1 MLRIATGATSRARR
15 AALALSLF
23 TPLGVQAFSAT
34 ALAVAALSATAL
46 AQAGP
51 AATSAAP
58 GSTLAAK
65 SAAGKVLTVADY
77 GRWNRVTSTAISNDG
92 RWMSYAYAPN
102 EGDITL
108 YVKQLEGGDRLHTIA
123 VGGPGAAGGRGGGG
137 GGFGGGSGGG
147 PTFSDDSRWIAYYV
161 NPSENAGRGG
171 RGGGGATPPNGRGA
185 VPTQPQQGRG
195 GAAGGATNQRRL
207 ELLQLETGV
216 KTSFPNPASF
226 TFSKGSKFLAVKGNR
241 PTGAD
246 TSYRGSDLNLRDLT
260 NSSTRNIGNVGQFAF
275 DNAGRQLAYTV
286 DAADKLGNGVYLM
299 DAATGDTRALSTS
312 QADYDQLTW
321 SDEGAN
327 LAVLRGSKR
336 REMKQRDNTL
346 LTWRFS
352 GANIEALVRNP
363 SEAARFPKDFV
374 ISEFTA
380 PRWSKDGSKLF
391 VGIKEQ
397 EPELT
402 AADSTKANVDVWHWK
417 DTEAQSVQ
425 IVRLQQ
431 ERRAT
436 YPAAYLLASGTFVRL
451 ADSAM
456 RTVTTTAN
464 GKWGVGRND
473 AAYRGTVE
481 WGASKADLYRVN
493 VETGEK
499 SLIAGKLQRTYGT
512 SPDSKWFLYLKDK
525 RVHAFNLETGKD
537 AIIDTGVPKG
547 FVNAE
552 DDHDYEK
559 PIYGVAGWSKDGKSV
574 LLNHRF
580 DVWQLPLDGGAPVN
594 LTKGVGDKEQIHF
607 RIVRPGAGGGRGG
620 GGGFGGG
627 AATDDEGIDLT
638 QPLLLSA
645 NGEWTKKSGF
655 YTLPP
660 GGTPAALRYV
670 DKEIGA
676 ITKAKDADR
685 VIYTEQTFQEF
696 PDWWVSDTKF
706 GAPRKVTDANP
717 FISEYAWGGKV
728 LVDYK
733 NAKGQRLQGTL
744 TLPAGY
750 EKGKKYPMLV
760 YFYEIMS
767 NTHHNFSMP
776 VFDDR
781 PQMSTYASN
790 GYLVFQ
796 PDVVYEIGKPGS
808 SALDCVTSGVK
819 EVIKLGY
826 ADPKHIGLQG
836 HSWGGYQSSFIVTQT
851 DMFAAVVT
859 GAPPTNLVSFYDE
872 LYKQTGTVQQGIME
886 VGQVR
891 MGEDV
896 TPWNAHELYE
906 SQSPIHN
913 VTKIKTPFMILHGTA
928 DGAVDWIEG
937 LQYFNAARRN
947 GKQVILLSYPNE
959 PHHLANKENQKDF
972 QVRMK
977 QYFDH
982 YLQGTPMPEW
992 MANGLPQVRKG
1003 EAIKPVVTPRP

>member
-1 MLRIATGATSRARR
+1 MLRTATTDRARR
-15 AALALSLF
+15 AAIALSFVVLF
-23 TPLGVQAFSAT
+23 GAAAFG
-34 ALAVAALSATAL
+34 
-46 AQAGP
+46 QAGAP
-51 AATSAAP
+51 VPGSAP
-58 GSTLAAK
+58 GSTLAAQRADK
-65 SAAGKVLTVADY
+65 KALNVGDY
-77 GRWNRVTSTAISNDG
+77 GRWNRITSTAISNDG

-108 YVKQLEGGDRLHTIA
+108 YVKQIEGGDRVHTIA

-137 GGFGGGSGGG
+137 GFGGGGGGG

-171 RGGGGATPPNGRGA
+171 RAGGAGNPPNGRGA
-185 VPTQPQQGRG
+185 APPQGRG
-195 GAAGGATNQRRL
+195 AAPAAAQRRL

-216 KTSFPNPASF
+216 KITFPNPASLS
-226 TFSKGSKFLAVKGNR
+226 FSKGSKFLAVKANR

-246 TSYRGSDLNLRDLT
+246 TSYKGGDLLLRDLV
-260 NSSTRNIGNVGQFAF
+260 NSTTRNIGNVNQYEF
-275 DNAGRQLAYTV
+275 DATGKQLAYTV

-299 DAATGDTRALSTS
+299 DVASGDTRALSTA

-321 SDEGAN
+321 SDDGAN
-327 LAVLRGSKR
+327 LAVLRGAKR

-346 LTWRFS
+346 LTWRFT
-352 GANIEALVRNP
+352 GANVEALVRG
-363 SEAARFPKDFV
+363 EAGIPKDFV

-380 PRWSKDGSKLF
+380 PRWSKDGTKLF
-391 VGIKEQ
+391 VGLKEQ
-397 EPELT
+397 EPEVV
-402 AADSTKANVDVWHWK
+402 AADSTKANVDIWHYK

-436 YPAAYLLASGTFVRL
+436 YPAAVLLSSGKLVKL
-451 ADSAM
+451 ADTSM
-456 RTVTTTAN
+456 RAVTTTAN

-473 AAYRGTVE
+473 VAYRGSVE
-481 WGASKADLYRVN
+481 WGATKADLYRVN
-493 VETGEK
+493 VETGDK
-499 SLIAGKLQRTYGT
+499 TLIASKLSRTYGT

-525 RVHAFNLETGKD
+525 HVHAFNLETGKD
-537 AIIDTGVPKG
+537 AIIDAGVPKNVS
-547 FVNAE
+547 FLNAE

-559 PIYGVAGWSKDGKSV
+559 PIYGVSGWSKDGKSV
-574 LLNHRF
+574 LLDHRY
-580 DVWQLPLDGGAPVN
+580 DIWQLPLEPTGGAPVN
-594 LTKGVGDKEQIHF
+594 LTKGVGDKEQIRF
-607 RIVRPGAGGGRGG
+607 RLARLTGGRGGRGG

-627 AATDDEGIDLT
+627 AAGDDEGIDLS

-645 NGEWTKKSGF
+645 YGDWTKKSGY
-655 YTLPP
+655 YTLAP
-660 GGTPAALRYV
+660 GGTPAPLRYL
-670 DKEIGA
+670 DKDVGSA
-676 ITKAKDADR
+676 TKAKDADR

-696 PDWWVSDTKF
+696 PDWWVSDAKF
-706 GAPRKVTDANP
+706 SAPRKVTDANP
-717 FISEYAWGGKV
+717 IISEYAWGGKV
-728 LVDYK
+728 LIDYK

-750 EKGKKYPMLV
+750 QPGKKYPMLV
-760 YFYEIMS
+760 FFYELMS
-767 NTHHNFSMP
+767 NTHHAFSMP
-776 VFDDR
+776 AFDDR

-790 GYLVFQ
+790 GYLMFQ

-808 SALDCVTSGVK
+808 SAVDCVTSAVK
-819 EVIKLGY
+819 EVIRLGY

-836 HSWGGYQSSFIVTQT
+836 HSWGGYQSSFIITQT
-851 DMFAAVVT
+851 DMFAATVT

-891 MGEDV
+891 MGDNV

-906 SQSPIHN
+906 SQSPVHN
-913 VTKIKTPFMILHGTA
+913 VTKIKTPFMILQGTA

-947 GKQVILLSYPNE
+947 GKQVIFLSYPNE
-959 PHHLANKENQKDF
+959 PHHLAIKENQKDF

-982 YLQGTPMPEW
+982 YLMGTPMPTW
-992 MANGLPQVRKG
+992 MAEGLPQVRKG
-1003 EAIKPVVTPRP
+1003 EAIKPVVVPRP